1 MAGTSYFP
9 SELRRPVQVAPQLS
23 LFPYNRDEY
32 MARARVSLDDMA
44 RWREMGWISFDAA
57 ILETLEDNEFAE
69 MVFVRD
75 VAQSGLS
82 DAFITELLSQL
93 PKPYS
98 YPPVTTVYHFNWG
111 WVQVSF
117 PDMDEMM
124 TDRLDAWIEDKLGS
138 GDLERLED
146 VQARVM
152 IAVAR
157 LRASRKNKQTE

>member
-1 MAGTSYFP
+1 
-9 SELRRPVQVAPQLS
+9 
-23 LFPYNRDEY
+23 
-32 MARARVSLDDMA
+32 MA

-57 ILETLEDNEFAE
+57 ALEILEDNEFAE

-98 YPPVTTVYHFNWG
+98 YSPMTTAYHFNWG

-124 TDRLDAWIEDKLGS
+124 TDRLDSWIKDKLGS

-152 IAVAR
+152 IAVAQ